1 MRSEGDPRRTGARS
15 NRSGAQTLGDVWSG
29 PGHGPSIYLYI
40 TRCKLICLARKNTFL
55 LPSKRSCFSFPGY
68 RALSGQALEQTFW
81 EHTEVLVRQGC
92 HLQGVSPHW
101 ALEPADRD
109 SSPSSVTSGWA
120 ALASCLAAL
129 RLHFLTWKV
138 GMTTCPAWKLPLGCH
153 QSGSL
158 VKSSFS
164 NHYLPL

>member
-1 MRSEGDPRRTGARS
+1 MELFSSA
-15 NRSGAQTLGDVWSG
+15 
-29 PGHGPSIYLYI
+29 GH
-40 TRCKLICLARKNTFL
+40 
-55 LPSKRSCFSFPGY
+55 
-68 RALSGQALEQTFW
+68 RALSGQAPEQTLW
-81 EHTEVLVRQGC
+81 EHTEVLVRPGC

-101 ALEPADRD
+101 ALEPADPD
-109 SSPSSVTSGWA
+109 SCPNSVTSGWA

-129 RLHFLTWKV
+129 RLHFFTWKV
-138 GMTTCPAWKLPLGCH
+138 EMTTGPAWKLPLGCH